1 MNTIVLKDETT
12 IQVPELMGINSI
24 TTTVADVAA
33 LQTLKDKL
41 TADNISEIKVQND
54 AGLTVGEYEALVL
67 EPDWTIIWTEDGI
80 KATFRLRNKTEI
92 ELLREEIAAK
102 NAVTDG
108 AIEDLAQGIS
118 DIAGME
124 A

>member
-54 AGLTVGEYEALVL
+54 AGLTVGEHKDLVL
-67 EPDWTIIWTEDGI
+67 EPDWTITWTEDGI

-102 NAVTDG
+102 NAITDG

-118 DIAGME
+118 DIAGTE

>member
-54 AGLTVGEYEALVL
+54 AGLTVGEYEDLVL
-67 EPDWTIIWTEDGI
+67 EPDWTITWTEDGI

-102 NAVTDG
+102 NAITDG

>member
-33 LQTLKDKL
+33 LQALKDKL
-41 TADNISEIKVQND
+41 TADNISEVKVQND

-67 EPDWTIIWTEDGI
+67 EPDWTIAWTEDGI

-102 NAVTDG
+102 NEITDG